1 MFDGEKEINIAPH
14 SVKAVDSNGAGDNFA
29 GAFMYAI
36 TAGNSWQVAGE
47 LASKISSEVVS
58 KFGPRLEANDYSA
71 IKKDFC

>member
-1 MFDGEKEINIAPH
+1 
-14 SVKAVDSNGAGDNFA
+14 
-29 GAFMYAI
+29 MYAI